1 MKTKK
6 LWVIPIMLCCLCACS
21 KKAKIQGEI
30 TGMGTQRTVLYKVFP
45 QEKVIED
52 TVLFIKGKCSF
63 TVPQESI
70 GVYIL
75 QFEDTSFV
83 SFIVQK
89 GDMVT
94 FSADISNINR
104 TLQME
109 GNEETMLHWQC
120 RKALFAFEDKV
131 KNLSRQFISQH
142 QYADA
147 DVYDL
152 NQVMLHKYDS
162 LYEEHRAYL
171 ENFIRNN
178 PDKLAALLA
187 FYQGLGRRTFFN
199 SQTDRD
205 LLELI
210 YQHLQPV
217 YPQSEYI
224 LDLKERLGY
233 DD

>member
-1 MKTKK
+1 MKTERF
-6 LWVIPIMLCCLCACS
+6 WVIIAMLCCLCACS
-21 KKAKIQGEI
+21 KKAAIKGEI
-30 TGMGTQRTVLYKVFP
+30 TGMETKYAVLYKVLP

-52 TVLFIKGKCSF
+52 TVLFVKGKCSF
-63 TVPQESI
+63 TIPQESI

-83 SFIVQK
+83 SFIIQK
-89 GDMVT
+89 GDRVT
-94 FSADISNINR
+94 FSANKCNINR

-120 RKALFAFEDKV
+120 RKELFVFEDKV
-131 KNLSRQFISQH
+131 KNLSRQFITRH

-152 NQVMLHKYDS
+152 NQVMLQKYDS
-162 LYEEHRAYL
+162 LYETHRSYL
-171 ENFIRNN
+171 EHFIRNN

-187 FYQGLGRRTFFN
+187 FYQGLGRRKFFN